1 MDGKGTIFQQCG
13 GPTKSWELGRN
24 RIPAALQF
32 VSTQMSNNWKSVET
46 LEWLKR
52 NRDPIK
58 RLHQDD
64 AHSNLLSNQV
74 GSIQPKHSVV
84 TLELIPVAA
93 KRKVRVFS
101 TISRVKPFIPVV
113 GFEVFGFKF

>member
-1 MDGKGTIFQQCG
+1 
-13 GPTKSWELGRN
+13 
-24 RIPAALQF
+24 
-32 VSTQMSNNWKSVET
+32 MSNNWKSVET

-52 NRDPIK
+52 NGDPIK

-64 AHSNLLSNQV
+64 AHSDLPSNQV
-74 GSIQPKHSVV
+74 GSIQPKRSVV

-113 GFEVFGFKF
+113 GFEVFGFKFNWKLV